1 VSSEDDTQILP
12 PRRRRTAFRPVDVIA
27 LVLAV
32 GLVLIAAEIGLALV
46 INVVKGHNPQPTLG
60 ENTTQ
65 VLIGVMGGLIGV
77 LGSYLG
83 YSVIAER
90 GGA

>member
-1 VSSEDDTQILP
+1 MSK
-12 PRRRRTAFRPVDVIA
+12 FRPSDWIA

-32 GLVLIAAEIGLALV
+32 GLVMTAAEIGLALI
-46 INVVKGHNPQPTLG
+46 INVIEGHNPTPTLG

-65 VLIGVMGGLIGV
+65 VLIGVTGGLIGV

-83 YSVIAER
+83 YKRFEQR
-90 GGA
+90 GD

>member
-1 VSSEDDTQILP
+1 VKPSADT
-12 PRRRRTAFRPVDVIA
+12 TAFVLAIA

-32 GLVLIAAEIGLALV
+32 LVLGIALIANV
-46 INVVKGHNPQPTLG
+46 IEHQNPAATLG

-65 VLIGVMGGLIGV
+65 VLTATVGGIIGV

-83 YSVIAER
+83 HRAR
-90 GGA
+90 RNGDDG